1 MPRQRK
7 KKTAAPTSPGSPGAP
22 QVSPSAPTS
31 GIPPGYEKRLGGVT
45 GKGWLPGQSGN
56 PSGLARHP
64 KPTISGVLRTLLADE
79 QEYVDPK
86 TNQRM
91 VITVSERIAR
101 RLLAMALD
109 KGTSNKERA
118 MALASICVILDRSEG
133 KAPQTVRH
141 SVTDK
146 DVADLDEQEL
156 ASFLGRLVGDASSQ
170 AEGG

>member
-1 MPRQRK
+1 
-7 KKTAAPTSPGSPGAP
+7 
-22 QVSPSAPTS
+22 
-31 GIPPGYEKRLGGVT
+31 
-45 GKGWLPGQSGN
+45 
-56 PSGLARHP
+56 
-64 KPTISGVLRTLLADE
+64 
-79 QEYVDPK
+79 
-86 TNQRM
+86 
-91 VITVSERIAR
+91 
-101 RLLAMALD
+101 MALD

-170 AEGG
+170 AQGG